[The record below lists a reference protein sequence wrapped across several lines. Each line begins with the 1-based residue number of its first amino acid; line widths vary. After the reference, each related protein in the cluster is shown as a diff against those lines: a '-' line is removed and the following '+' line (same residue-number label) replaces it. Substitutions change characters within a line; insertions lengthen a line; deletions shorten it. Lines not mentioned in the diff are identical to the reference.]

1 MLLCRVGKFITVK
14 GGFWWCA
21 LIVIFCQAM
30 PRVGGHEEANFWM
43 NGLYEA
49 MVILVVF
56 PLVIIIGAGSKVVGE
71 KSQKFCKFLGDIS
84 YPLYITHFPL
94 IYMQMG
100 WREAH
105 LDAPLGQHVMVAVSI
120 FCIAIAIALASLK
133 LYDEPAREWLKKKL
147 FHC

>member
-1 MLLCRVGKFITVK
+1 
-14 GGFWWCA
+14 
-21 LIVIFCQAM
+21 
-30 PRVGGHEEANFWM
+30 M

-56 PLVIIIGAGSKVVGE
+56 PLVVIIGAGSKVVGE

-94 IYMQMG
+94 IYRQMG
-100 WREAH
+100 WREPH

-120 FCIAIAIALASLK
+120 FCIAIAIAWASLK

>member
-1 MLLCRVGKFITVK
+1 M
-14 GGFWWCA
+14 A
-21 LIVIFCQAM
+21 
-30 PRVGGHEEANFWM
+30 EEAS
-43 NGLYEA
+43 
-49 MVILVVF
+49 VIATAVN
-56 PLVIIIGAGSKVVGE
+56 I
-71 KSQKFCKFLGDIS
+71 KSNKSSSGIHHHIALHIS

-120 FCIAIAIALASLK
+120 FCIAIAIAWASLK